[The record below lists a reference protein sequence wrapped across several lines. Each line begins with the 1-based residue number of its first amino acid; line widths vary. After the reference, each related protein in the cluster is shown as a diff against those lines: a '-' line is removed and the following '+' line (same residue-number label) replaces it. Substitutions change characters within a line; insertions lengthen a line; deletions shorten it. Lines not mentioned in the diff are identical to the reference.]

1 MTLNQSEFSAE
12 FCIHPQFSA
21 IFAKIESS
29 PTLVAE
35 LNGFPGEIVLSNG
48 RRGFFFSFGQ

>member
-1 MTLNQSEFSAE
+1 MTLNQSE
-12 FCIHPQFSA
+12 FSA